1 MPHIQNKI
9 VQYRKVH
16 ESCMQR
22 HLPPKVGHYSMT
34 CPHMSQALFGYYHN
48 HMQNTFMFSNVKHQ
62 FSNIPLMFEMWLFSF
77 TIVVNTRVVILLKIA
92 IFSDTYDLK

>member
-1 MPHIQNKI
+1 
-9 VQYRKVH
+9 
-16 ESCMQR
+16 
-22 HLPPKVGHYSMT
+22 MT